1 MKKYIYSGA
10 TLLVLVLAA
19 YILGWSTLFTVSS
32 IEIKGTQ
39 LSVKSLIAPGEKLAR
54 VEPRAV
60 IAQYEKIDWVK
71 SVDISRNWF
80 SGKVTISLVERSP
93 IAIYKD
99 RAIDADGV
107 SFALK
112 DLGTGK
118 ADNLPHI
125 QAPTVESAVRAS
137 MFFITLPIEITQE
150 VRWVKVRSA
159 DAYLLEIMK
168 GSRAIE
174 VLWGQD
180 QENVLKAKVYQ
191 ALLAREE
198 NQQIRRID
206 LTAPHAPIVM

>member
-10 TLLVLVLAA
+10 TLLVLAGAA
-19 YILGWSTLFTVSS
+19 YILGWSTFFTVSS

-60 IAQYEKIDWVK
+60 IAQYEKLDWVK
-71 SVDISRNWF
+71 SADISRNWF
-80 SGKVTISLVERSP
+80 SGKVTISFVERSP

-107 SFALK
+107 SFALR
-112 DLGTGK
+112 DLGIGTVE
-118 ADNLPHI
+118 NVPHI
-125 QAPTVESAVRAS
+125 QGPTIESAVRAS

-159 DAYLLEIMK
+159 DAYVLEMMK
-168 GSRAIE
+168 GSRTIE
-174 VLWGQD
+174 VLWGRD
-180 QENVLKAKVYQ
+180 QENALKAKVYQ
-191 ALLAREE
+191 ALIARQD
-198 NQQIRRID
+198 NQHIRRID
-206 LTAPHAPIVM
+206 LTAPHAPIVR

>member
-137 MFFITLPIEITQE
+137 MFFITLPIEI
-150 VRWVKVRSA
+150 
-159 DAYLLEIMK
+159 MK

-180 QENVLKAKVYQ
+180 QENPLKAKVYQ
-191 ALLAREE
+191 ALMAREE

-206 LTAPHAPIVM
+206 LTAPHAPIVR